1 MKENDIFMDNLRTG
15 LYGGLS
21 NNDGTE
27 DSAWDYSTMGMGG
40 VNTQVGNVTPPG
52 IDFSGMLGNIGG
64 LFSAGKGETSV
75 MGGLA
80 PWAQM
85 GMTYLMD
92 KKNDTMRANN
102 ATIQRQQIASNT
114 YNADKR
120 KRNDL
125 ALGKAFGTA

>member
-1 MKENDIFMDNLRTG
+1 MANNDIFMDNVRAG

-40 VNTQVGNVTPPG
+40 ANTQVGNVPTG
-52 IDFSGMLGNIGG
+52 GYDFDWSSIGG

-85 GMTYLMD
+85 GLTYFMD
-92 KKNDTMRANN
+92 KENDPMRDNY
-102 ATIQRQQIASNT
+102 ATIQKQQIAENT
-114 YNADKR
+114 ANADKR

-125 ALGKAFGTA
+125 ALGRAFGTA

>member
-1 MKENDIFMDNLRTG
+1 MAMDENDIFMNMVRKG
-15 LYGGLS
+15 MYGGLS

-40 VNTQVGNVTPPG
+40 VNTQLGKVPTGG
-52 IDFSGMLGNIGG
+52 YDFDWNSIGG

-102 ATIQRQQIASNT
+102 AAIQRQQIASNT